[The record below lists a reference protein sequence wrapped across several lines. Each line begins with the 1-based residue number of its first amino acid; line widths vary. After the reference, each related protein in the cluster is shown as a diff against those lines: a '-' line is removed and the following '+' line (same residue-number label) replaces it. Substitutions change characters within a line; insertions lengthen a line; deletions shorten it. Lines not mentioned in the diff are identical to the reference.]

1 MYPQA
6 RAILGATGDTS
17 LMAQVVF
24 GCATSRS
31 PLLSGGLEVWS
42 WLGERDQS
50 SRRLRDAAGT
60 LVSYETLLSRAGPT
74 MAAQASPDVFRVK
87 HAAAQRA
94 LTMVVERLA
103 AANPDVIVFMG
114 DDEEE
119 YIHDNLRPALLLYR
133 GATWQNIPRPVD
145 PADRISVATNWQWGR
160 AASYPVAVD
169 LTTHVL
175 RSLID
180 AEFDVGDSLTLEAM
194 PHGFGFLYERLLRD
208 RVVPIVP
215 LIVNVHTPPAQPT
228 PRRCYLLGRAIRD
241 AVLTWPEPLR
251 VAVVATGG
259 LSVGVLQESLDRALW
274 EALRTHDL
282 DALARLPRT
291 WIQGSTGEVLCWTSA
306 AGALEHLSMD
316 LIDYVAAYRS
326 AAGTGTGLA
335 FATWQ

>member
-1 MYPQA
+1 
-6 RAILGATGDTS
+6 
-17 LMAQVVF
+17 MAQVVF

-31 PLLSGGLEVWS
+31 PLLSGSLEVWG

-50 SRRLRDAAGT
+50 SRRLRDRSGALT
-60 LVSYETLLSRAGPT
+60 TYDDLLARADPT
-74 MAAQASPDVFRVK
+74 MSTQAAAEVFTVKHQAAQ
-87 HAAAQRA
+87 QA
-94 LTMVVERLA
+94 LATVVERLA
-103 AANPDVIVFMG
+103 AANPDVVVFMG

-119 YIHDNLRPALLLYR
+119 YIHDDLRPALLLYR

-145 PADRISVATNWQWGR
+145 PSDRISVATSWQWGR
-160 AASYPVAVD
+160 APATYPVAVE

-180 AEFDVGDSLTLEAM
+180 ADFDVGDSLTLEAM

-228 PRRCYLLGRAIRD
+228 PRRCYHLGRAIRD
-241 AVLTWPEPLR
+241 AVLTWPESLR

-259 LSVGVLQESLDRALW
+259 LSVGVLEESLDRAVLD
-274 EALRTHDL
+274 ALCTRDL
-282 DALARLPRT
+282 DALARLPRS
-291 WIQGSTGEVLCWTSA
+291 WIQGSTGEVLCWVSA
-306 AGALEHLSMD
+306 AGALEHLAMD
-316 LIDYVAAYRS
+316 VIDYIPAYRS